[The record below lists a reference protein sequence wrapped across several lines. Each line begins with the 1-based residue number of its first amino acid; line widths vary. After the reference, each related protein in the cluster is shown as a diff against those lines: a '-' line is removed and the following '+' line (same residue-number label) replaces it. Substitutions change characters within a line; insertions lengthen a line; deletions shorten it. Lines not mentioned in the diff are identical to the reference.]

1 MGGNNG
7 SICGKHDGYFSIKSL
22 PALPT
27 ALTGLPKQVKPSP
40 VWTTGFLDPVQE
52 DLFLAEG
59 DMT

>member
-27 ALTGLPKQVKPSP
+27 ALTSLPSQVNPFLTPRLPYKPSI
-40 VWTTGFLDPVQE
+40 GGRF
-52 DLFLAEG
+52 FAEG